1 MIDISKK
8 TLVLSAA
15 LAVAACGGESY
26 DEPATEAPMA
36 EVATVAVETMSGLIN
51 PNLAG
56 EPEMA
61 AAGVSAEVAAAVMAA
76 RPFMDMSAVDAAL
89 STAMDASAREALYAS
104 VWIPLNLNAATS
116 EEILLVPGVGE
127 KMAHEFE
134 EYRPYAAM
142 AEFRR
147 EMAKYVDDA
156 EVERLAQFVFVP
168 IDLNTATRVQ
178 ILALPGV
185 GERMAHE
192 FEEYRPYTSM
202 EQFRREMG
210 KYVDEGEVARLERYV
225 VIN

>member
-1 MIDISKK
+1 MIDMPKK
-8 TLVLSAA
+8 TLLFSAA
-15 LAVAACGGESY
+15 LVAAACGGESS
-26 DEPATEAPMA
+26 DAPATEAPMA
-36 EVATVAVETMSGLIN
+36 EAPTVAAETMSGLIN

-56 EPEMA
+56 EPEMV
-61 AAGVSAEVAAAVMAA
+61 AAGVSAEVAAALMAA
-76 RPFMDMSAVDAAL
+76 RPFMDMSAVDATL
-89 STAMDASAREALYAS
+89 STAMDASAREAMYAS
-104 VWIPLNLNAATS
+104 VWIPLNLNTATRD
-116 EEILLVPGVGE
+116 EIMLVPGMGE
-127 KMAHEFE
+127 RMAHEFE

-156 EVERLAQFVFVP
+156 EVERLAQFVYVP
-168 IDLNTATRVQ
+168 IDLNNATREQ

-192 FEEYRPYTSM
+192 FEEYRPYSSM